1 MTLKD
6 LKEGSVLIYKKFE
19 EIGINDIH
27 QLMMNSVQE
36 GKTIEYKLML
46 PGGNDQE
53 RKEFLADVSSF
64 ANTMGGDLIY
74 GIEEENGIPKKIV
87 GVELSDV
94 DAEIRR
100 LDNMIRDGIE
110 PRIITNIKSIATEDS
125 KMILL
130 LRIPKSWNSPH
141 RVIFKRHDKFYAR
154 NSGGKYSLDTSELRL
169 AFTSSYVI
177 EEKIRKFRNERVH
190 TLMFNETP
198 IPLEPGPKI
207 ILHVIPIDALS
218 RNSNYDIFR
227 PNMNSIL
234 RPIRAT
240 GWNSRINFEGLV
252 LFTGNG
258 SPSYSY
264 VQLYRNGI
272 IEAVNIS
279 ILSFNSVKKYIPS
292 LAYEEALIESLNN
305 YLEALREMEVT
316 IPLFCFLSFAGIKG
330 YRLGLSSSWQD
341 SYDIEKENLLLPE
354 TIIDNYDLKAETILK
369 PSFDLV
375 WNACGLQRSFNYD
388 KNGNWSPRH

>member
-1 MTLKD
+1 M
-6 LKEGSVLIYKKFE
+6 IYKKFE
-19 EIGINDIH
+19 EVGIDDIH
-27 QLMMNSVQE
+27 QLQMNSVQE
-36 GKTIEYKLML
+36 GKTIEYKLSL
-46 PGGNDQE
+46 PGGSDQE

>member
-110 PRIITNIKSIATEDS
+110 PRIITNI
-125 KMILL
+125 
-130 LRIPKSWNSPH
+130 NYCH
-141 RVIFKRHDKFYAR
+141 RGFKNDF
-154 NSGGKYSLDTSELRL
+154 
-169 AFTSSYVI
+169 
-177 EEKIRKFRNERVH
+177 
-190 TLMFNETP
+190 
-198 IPLEPGPKI
+198 
-207 ILHVIPIDALS
+207 
-218 RNSNYDIFR
+218 
-227 PNMNSIL
+227 
-234 RPIRAT
+234 
-240 GWNSRINFEGLV
+240 
-252 LFTGNG
+252 
-258 SPSYSY
+258 
-264 VQLYRNGI
+264 I
-272 IEAVNIS
+272 IE
-279 ILSFNSVKKYIPS
+279 NSK
-292 LAYEEALIESLNN
+292 E
-305 YLEALREMEVT
+305 LEQ
-316 IPLFCFLSFAGIKG
+316 
-330 YRLGLSSSWQD
+330 SS
-341 SYDIEKENLLLPE
+341 
-354 TIIDNYDLKAETILK
+354 
-369 PSFDLV
+369 
-375 WNACGLQRSFNYD
+375 
-388 KNGNWSPRH
+388 